1 VAIDG
6 EIDDPMAE
14 LQLDEK
20 LTQIKLIGIID

>member
-6 EIDDPMAE
+6 EIDDPMAQ